1 MSSPRNTFYSVNAD
15 TGENTE
21 NNLWENGQPKMPK
34 FLQERANKLSKQFH
48 GVDKEKR
55 MLQAN
60 ENRAQNL
67 RNIQG
72 KAQKFIKKAEV
83 AQAKRAKFQVQNAEN
98 TFNQAGSPFKLRG
111 NMADRAS
118 KDVIHH
124 QKSTSPVNV
133 ASNLEARFAAF
144 ESNRAQQM
152 DATVQRARKSQAK
165 VGQAKKKQNQL
176 KAQGVLSAGFV
187 GTVTLDG
194 DTNAATSTH
203 GWGSPMKLPSRLAAR
218 AEALQQRFMYS
229 PTSMQQKAA
238 ANRKAFLDGVA
249 AKAAKVN
256 AKTAMVM
263 ARKAAMNQSN
273 AGMYTVFTT
282 EEGEEVSS
290 FGAAGWNQRAQMP
303 KKLRKRYQALRRK
316 FAYDPEAKMAKA
328 AENYEKALMVKRIKA
343 RFHSAKAEQARDRVA
358 LREGNAATFSFSA
371 NPEENE
377 SVQGWGKQS
386 IRIPKRLRNRLQ
398 DLSAQFKPKP
408 FAVRD
413 QAAKA
418 RRAQFHAAIAAKA
431 RSFSGAPRAAGAYTF
446 SFDGDEVAGTANG
459 WTNGSIKLP
468 IHLQARV
475 NKLEQQFK
483 SRPHGECQARADN
496 NRAAF
501 LAGIVAKGK
510 ATTMK
515 VHRASPKKSMMQAD
529 GFFSVSAAADD
540 QTQEGGWGVRTR
552 LPKRLAKRCNDLQ
565 RQYKRAPY
573 AERAAFA
580 DVKREMFYDGIANKA
595 RATRSFA
602 SGKAGIYSI
611 VPADEEE
618 FKMTRATGWGK
629 PVPMPERLSNRVAAL
644 KTQFSRPAYAER
656 AAKAI
661 NNKEVFLNSVRARCA
676 VNAQRAAD
684 AKDRRAEIQEN
695 MVIFSN
701 SAPVAMPKHLAERAE
716 KLQSQFA
723 KADGY
728 ESRRAQAAMNRA
740 NFMEERAKSAAR
752 FSGRADTVQQTKAA
766 FAVNMSLINVNGP
779 VDSPVKLPKRLE
791 KRVVALHSKF
801 SYDPAERS
809 ARVERNRVAHLAMVK
824 AKANRSQVRI
834 KAAAQRRQGDT
845 VPVDTSGIELEQV
858 NSPLSMNQN
867 DAAVA
872 SDVCSKMRKKSC
884 VVM

>member
-1 MSSPRNTFYSVNAD
+1 MSSPRNTFYSVNAE

-48 GVDKEKR
+48 GVDKEQR

-83 AQAKRAKFQVQNAEN
+83 AQAKRAAFQERNSEN
-98 TFNQAGSPFKLRG
+98 TFTQAGSPFKLRG

-133 ASNLEARFAAF
+133 ASNLEARFATF

-176 KAQGVLSAGFV
+176 KAQGVLTAGFV

-218 AEALQQRFMYS
+218 SEALQQRFMYS
-229 PTSMQQKAA
+229 PTNMQQKAA

-249 AKAAKVN
+249 AKAAAVN
-256 AKTAMVM
+256 ARTAMVL
-263 ARKAAMNQSN
+263 ARKAAMDQAN

-282 EEGEEVSS
+282 GEGEEVSS
-290 FGAAGWNQRAQMP
+290 FGAAGWNKRAQMP
-303 KKLRKRYQALRRK
+303 QKLRKRYQALRRK
-316 FAYDPEAKMAKA
+316 FAYDPEAKMAQA
-328 AENYEKALMVKRIKA
+328 AENYEKVLMMKRIKA

-358 LREGNAATFSFSA
+358 LRTGNAATFSFSA

-377 SVQGWGKQS
+377 SVQGWGKQGV
-386 IRIPKRLRNRLQ
+386 RIPKRLRDRLQ
-398 DLSAQFKPKP
+398 GLRAQFAPKP
-408 FAVRD
+408 FAARD
-413 QAAKA
+413 RAAKA

-431 RSFSGAPRAAGAYTF
+431 RSFGGAPRAAGAYTF
-446 SFDGDEVAGTANG
+446 SFDGEDVAGTANG

-483 SRPHGECQARADN
+483 SRPHGERQARADN

-540 QTQEGGWGVRTR
+540 HTQEGGWGVRTR
-552 LPKRLAKRCNDLQ
+552 LPGRLAKRCNDLQ
-565 RQYKRAPY
+565 RQFKRAPY
-573 AERAAFA
+573 AERAASA

-602 SGKAGIYSI
+602 SGKAGIYSV

-629 PVPMPERLSNRVAAL
+629 PVPMPERLSARVAAL
-644 KTQFSRPAYAER
+644 KTQFARPAYEER
-656 AAKAI
+656 AAKAV
-661 NNKEVFLNSVRARCA
+661 NNKEAFLDSVRARCA

-684 AKDRRAEIQEN
+684 AQDRRAEIQEN

-701 SAPVAMPKHLAERAE
+701 GAPVAMPKHLADRAE

-728 ESRRAQAAMNRA
+728 ESRRAHAAMNRA

-752 FSGRADTVQQTKAA
+752 LSGRAGDVQQTKAA

-801 SYDPAERS
+801 AYDPAERA
-809 ARVERNRVAHLAMVK
+809 ARVERNRAAHLAMIK

-834 KAAAQRRQGDT
+834 KAAAERREGHT
-845 VPVDTSGIELEQV
+845 VPVDASKIELEHV
-858 NSPLSMNQN
+858 NPPPSMNKN

>member
-1 MSSPRNTFYSVNAD
+1 MSTMNTFYSVNAE

-48 GVDKEKR
+48 GVDKEQR

-72 KAQKFIKKAEV
+72 KAQKFIKKTEA
-83 AQAKRAKFQVQNAEN
+83 AQAKRAKQQSGLSEN
-98 TFNQAGSPFKLRG
+98 KAIFNQVGSPFKLRG
-111 NMADRAS
+111 NMAERAS
-118 KDVIHH
+118 KDVINH

-176 KAQGVLSAGFV
+176 KAQGVLTAGFV
-187 GTVTLDG
+187 GTVTVDG
-194 DTNAATSTH
+194 DTNATTSTH

-249 AKAAKVN
+249 AKAAAVN
-256 AKTAMVM
+256 EKTAMVL
-263 ARKAAMNQSN
+263 ARKAAMDQSN
-273 AGMYTVFTT
+273 AGMYTVFTNDDD
-282 EEGEEVSS
+282 EEVTA
-290 FGAAGWNQRAQMP
+290 FGAAGWNKRAKMP
-303 KKLRKRYQALRRK
+303 KKLQKRYQNLRRK
-316 FAYDPEAKMAKA
+316 FSYDPEAKMVKA
-328 AENYEKALMVKRIKA
+328 AENYEKVLMMKRIKA
-343 RFHSAKAEQARDRVA
+343 RFHSSKAEQARDRLA
-358 LREGNAATFSFSA
+358 LRNGNATTFSFSA
-371 NPEENE
+371 DPEHNE
-377 SVQGWGKQS
+377 STQGWGKQA
-386 IRIPKRLRNRLQ
+386 IRIPKRLMERLKEVN
-398 DLSAQFKPKP
+398 AQFKPKP

-413 QAAKA
+413 QAAKS
-418 RRAQFHAAIAAKA
+418 RREKFHAEIAAKA
-431 RSFSGAPRAAGAYTF
+431 RAFGGAPRAASAYTF
-446 SFDGDEVAGTANG
+446 SFDGEDVSGTANG
-459 WTNGSIKLP
+459 WTSTEIKLP
-468 IHLQARV
+468 MHLQARV

-483 SRPHGECQARADN
+483 IRPHSERQARADT

-515 VHRASPKKSMMQAD
+515 VNKASPKKNMMQAE

-540 QTQEGGWGVRTR
+540 NTQEGGWGVRTR
-552 LPKRLAKRCNDLQ
+552 LPERLAKRCNDLQ

-573 AERAAFA
+573 AERAAHA
-580 DVKREMFYDGIANKA
+580 DVKREMFYDEVANKA

-618 FKMTRATGWGK
+618 FKMTSATGWGR
-629 PVPMPERLSNRVAAL
+629 PVPMPKRLANRVAML
-644 KTQFSRPAYAER
+644 KTQFARPAYEER
-656 AAKAI
+656 AAKAV

-676 VNAQRAAD
+676 INTHRAEV
-684 AKDRRAEIQEN
+684 AKERRAEFEDN

-701 SAPVAMPKHLAERAE
+701 TVPVTMPKHLAERAE
-716 KLQSQFA
+716 QLQTQFA

-728 ESRRAQAAMNRA
+728 EERRAHAATNRQ
-740 NFMEERAKSAAR
+740 NFMEERAQAAAK
-752 FSGRADTVQQTKAA
+752 FSNRANKVQKMKAA
-766 FAVNMSLINVNGP
+766 FSVNMSLINVNGP

-791 KRVVALHSKF
+791 KRVVDLHTKF
-801 SYDPAERS
+801 SYDPSERAS
-809 ARVERNRVAHLAMVK
+809 RVEKNRLAHLEMIK
-824 AKANRSQVRI
+824 AKANRSQIRI
-834 KAAAQRRQGDT
+834 NAAAKRREGQT
-845 VPVDTSGIELEQV
+845 VEASEVQLEQV
-858 NSPLSMNQN
+858 ATPMKQE

-884 VVM
+884 AIM